1 MITLNLTAWNSYD
14 IAMVATLCIS
24 ILLILFTIIHS
35 RNSVLKI
42 RSKAK
47 EYEQQVKILQMTI
60 QMMEM
65 QQKNDRDSLINLAL
79 HLKSYIEYII
89 PIKNDIKKALDLP
102 EEEQKNKFKS
112 IYNSM
117 QNNFHLHNNMEM
129 VQDLIN
135 KIYKDFLKRL
145 EDKYPNITKSE
156 KRLCSMIYINMS
168 SKEIAMITGTSL
180 RSVET
185 SRYRLRKKFN
195 MARDED
201 MIRFLREI

>member
-1 MITLNLTAWNSYD
+1 
-14 IAMVATLCIS
+14 
-24 ILLILFTIIHS
+24 
-35 RNSVLKI
+35 
-42 RSKAK
+42 
-47 EYEQQVKILQMTI
+47 
-60 QMMEM
+60 MMEM

>member
-1 MITLNLTAWNSYD
+1 MTILNLTAWNAYD
-14 IAMVATLCIS
+14 IAMIATICIS
-24 ILLILFTIIHS
+24 ILSISFAIIHS

-42 RSKAK
+42 KSKAK
-47 EYEQQVKILQMTI
+47 EYEQQVKIHQMTI
-60 QMMEM
+60 QMMEI
-65 QQKNDRDSLINLAL
+65 QQRNDRESLINLAL
-79 HLKSYIEYII
+79 HLKSYIEYIT

-102 EEEQKNKFKS
+102 DEEQRVKFKG

-129 VQDLIN
+129 IQNLIN
-135 KIYKDFLKRL
+135 EIYKDFLKRL

-156 KRLCSMIYINMS
+156 KRLCSMLYINMS
-168 SKEIAMITGTSL
+168 SKEIAMITNTSL

-185 SRYRLRKKFN
+185 SRYRLRRKFN

-201 MIRFLREI
+201 MLRFLREI